1 MLYSVVLAILLL
13 FSLLENKKYVS
24 RNMYAIVCFLIL
36 VVISACRFQNDS
48 SSDFMRNYRQVIKT
62 AYSSW
67 KWILLQSEPIAWIF
81 KKTVIDVFGDPI
93 FFTAIISVFF
103 LWVNFRFARKYAY
116 DISLFVIMFFTV
128 HNYFSVHNVIVQSL
142 SMGFIL
148 LAFDYL
154 INRKPIGFAALC
166 TLGVLSHTAAF
177 VFVPIYFLAKIKFTK
192 KSLYVYLAI
201 AFFCVL
207 NIGDFF
213 SVVQK
218 YAYGNYSFSE
228 GYGSGG
234 ANSLRLVLALCS
246 AVLLII
252 FLYSIEIKDVQ
263 RMNANCGGKYRNRK
277 KNVQRASTILPS
289 SLNGVYF
296 NSKQDEM
303 INNCIAH
310 GTLIYTICII
320 LAVTTNLLFS
330 RVSMFFSPFVILC
343 ADRGLR
349 NTRNSRTRF
358 IIYLGLLA
366 FCIAWFIAMNSGGH
380 YTPTPYTPF
389 WEFPERLKR
398 I

>member
-13 FSLLENKKYVS
+13 FSLLENKKYVG

-62 AYSSW
+62 AYFSW
-67 KWILLQSEPIAWIF
+67 KWILLQSEPIAWIL

-93 FFTAIISVFF
+93 CFTAIISVFF

-154 INRKPIGFAALC
+154 IDRKPIGFAALC

-177 VFVPIYFLAKIKFTK
+177 VFVPFYFLAKVKFTK
-192 KSLYVYLAI
+192 KTLYVYLAI

-263 RMNANCGGKYRNRK
+263 RMNANCGGKYR
-277 KNVQRASTILPS
+277 
-289 SLNGVYF
+289 F

-320 LAVTTNLLFS
+320 LTVTTNLLFS